1 MIECSA
7 ISSLVSVTRVLLSF
21 LQAVLDQEFKCL
33 PTLTVSWVLARV
45 THCTGCI
52 LLHNSFF
59 Q

>member
-21 LQAVLDQEFKCL
+21 LQAVLDQE
-33 PTLTVSWVLARV
+33 VSSNID
-45 THCTGCI
+45 H
-52 LLHNSFF
+52 LLGVSKSHSLYRLYFASQQFF